1 MVIVFCGK
9 SQKMSFKK
17 QRSNKKQI
25 EVLVE
30 FMSTHNHLATG
41 EFTGPLGGKRA
52 DSQWQTLKEML
63 KEYGP
68 DRSINQW
75 KQTWKDIKNNSRS
88 ENAASSRA
96 RHTTGNYVNVPVVSD
111 ITNKVLSI
119 IGQEASTGIGPEETE
134 IGPYEIFEVPVEM
147 ENIPPIPLSPVMAS
161 SQPIHSFQPIASSE
175 PIPSSLSTPSLKFSS
190 TPILR
195 KKGSSTE
202 TFSKLQEEHNAI
214 LKSIDERLKQ
224 RNELLSEQNN
234 LLREQ
239 NTHLRSRNKI
249 KRNRFTH
256 RFF

>member
-134 IGPYEIFEVPVEM
+134 IGPY
-147 ENIPPIPLSPVMAS
+147 
-161 SQPIHSFQPIASSE
+161 
-175 PIPSSLSTPSLKFSS
+175 
-190 TPILR
+190 
-195 KKGSSTE
+195 
-202 TFSKLQEEHNAI
+202 
-214 LKSIDERLKQ
+214 SIDERLKQ